1 MLAALAVSYGPQ
13 EIAKLS
19 FWVEFKIKVFYLNW
33 RMERM
38 ARRLY
43 AQLQDDRKALGLEP
57 LPPFSWKALERRYGK
72 E

>member
-1 MLAALAVSYGPQ
+1 
-13 EIAKLS
+13 
-19 FWVEFKIKVFYLNW
+19 
-33 RMERM
+33 MERM